1 MLSESSVKTEIKDVR
16 NLTEMSPN
24 TISLPCVLGV
34 RRRNM
39 NKLIEDFAVLS
50 GLRDREVLDMSL
62 AQLVHDLV
70 RPQSVVIHRRVG
82 EGVDVRWLTTARCCA
97 GRDQELIDTASVPF
111 DSLAILASQ
120 PFHARCLH
128 TGEIVELSDPLPT
141 CLYPLSAGRE
151 VMGVLEVVAMQ
162 PFTAEQHRVLA
173 SMARFY
179 RNLRGLLEENE
190 CDALTGLRNRKT
202 FDEAFGRLTYQS
214 AQLSLPTE
222 DERRDAHAETCGWL
236 AVIDI
241 DHFKR
246 VNDNFGHLI
255 GDEVLLLMARLMR
268 ETFRFNDLIY
278 RFGGEEFVVLLRS
291 ASEVDA
297 VGAFERLRVLV
308 AGYQFPQIECITVS
322 VGFTRVC
329 EDDTPTDAFDR
340 ADQAVYW
347 VKQNGRNQVISH
359 DQLVQR
365 GHLASK
371 GVKGGID
378 FF

>member
-1 MLSESSVKTEIKDVR
+1 
-16 NLTEMSPN
+16 
-24 TISLPCVLGV
+24 
-34 RRRNM
+34 M

-62 AQLVHDLV
+62 AQLVHDLI
-70 RPQSVVIHRRVG
+70 RPQSVVIRRRVG
-82 EGVDVRWLTTARCCA
+82 EGPDARWLITASCRE
-97 GRDQELIDTASVPF
+97 GRDQELDDAASVSF
-111 DSLAILASQ
+111 DSLPALDSL
-120 PFHARCLH
+120 PHHARCLQ
-128 TGEIVELSDPLPT
+128 TGDMVYLPDPMPT

-151 VMGVLEVVAMQ
+151 VLAVIEVASPQ
-162 PFTAEQHRVLA
+162 ALTPEQCRVLA
-173 SMARFY
+173 SMSRFY

-202 FDEAFGRLTYQS
+202 FDESFGRLAFQVPLASSS
-214 AQLSLPTE
+214 AE
-222 DERRDAHAETCGWL
+222 DERRAVQADACSWL

-246 VNDNFGHLI
+246 VNDSFGHLI

-291 ASEVDA
+291 ASEHDA
-297 VGAFERLRVLV
+297 VSALERLRASV
-308 AGYQFPQIECITVS
+308 AAYPFPQVGHISVS

-347 VKQNGRNQVISH
+347 VKQNGRDQVMSH
-359 DQLVQR
+359 DRLMQQGQLA
-365 GHLASK
+365 GAAT
-371 GVKGGID
+371 KGGVD

>member
-1 MLSESSVKTEIKDVR
+1 MR
-16 NLTEMSPN
+16 YLTEKLPN
-24 TISLPCVLGV
+24 AESLPCVVGV
-34 RRRNM
+34 WRRNM
-39 NKLIEDFAVLS
+39 NKLIEDFAALS

-82 EGVDVRWLTTARCCA
+82 EGIDVRWLTTASCCA

-111 DSLAILASQ
+111 DSLAVLASQ

-128 TGEIVELSDPLPT
+128 TGEIVELPDPLPT

-151 VMGVLEVVAMQ
+151 VMGVLEVVAME

-222 DERRDAHAETCGWL
+222 DERRDPDAGSCGWL

-291 ASEVDA
+291 ASEADA
-297 VGAFERLRVLV
+297 VGAFERLRALV
-308 AGYQFPQIECITVS
+308 AGYQFPQIERITVS

-359 DQLVQR
+359 DQLVQV
-365 GHLASK
+365 GHLVSK
-371 GVKGGID
+371 DVKGGID

>member
-1 MLSESSVKTEIKDVR
+1 MTSEISVKTEIKDVR
-16 NLTEMSPN
+16 NLTEKLPN
-24 TISLPCVLGV
+24 AESLPCVVGV
-34 RRRNM
+34 WRRNM

-70 RPQSVVIHRRVG
+70 RPQNVVIHRRVG
-82 EGVDVRWLTTARCCA
+82 EGVDVRWLTTASCCA
-97 GRDQELIDTASVPF
+97 GRDQELVDTSSVPF
-111 DSLAILASQ
+111 ESLPGLASL

-128 TGEIVELSDPLPT
+128 TGEMLELPDPLPT

-151 VMGVLEVVAMQ
+151 VMGVLEVAALQ

-173 SMARFY
+173 SMSRFY

-214 AQLSLPTE
+214 AQLSLPTG
-222 DERRDAHAETCGWL
+222 DERRDAQAETFGWL

-291 ASEVDA
+291 ASEHDA
-297 VGAFERLRVLV
+297 VGAFERLRHLV
-308 AGYQFPQIECITVS
+308 AGYHFPQIERITVS

-359 DQLVQR
+359 DQLVQG
-365 GHLASK
+365 GHVASK
-371 GVKGGID
+371 EVKGGID

>member
-1 MLSESSVKTEIKDVR
+1 
-16 NLTEMSPN
+16 
-24 TISLPCVLGV
+24 
-34 RRRNM
+34 M

-50 GLRDREVLDMSL
+50 GLRDREVLDLSL

-82 EGVDVRWLTTARCCA
+82 EGIDVRWLTTASCCD
-97 GRDQELIDTASVPF
+97 GRDQELVDTSTVPF
-111 DSLAILASQ
+111 EDLPLLESL

-128 TGEIVELSDPLPT
+128 MGEVVELPDPLPT

-151 VMGVLEVVAMQ
+151 VMGVLEVASLQ

-173 SMARFY
+173 SMSRFY

-202 FDEAFGRLTYQS
+202 FDEAFGRLAYQS
-214 AQLSLPTE
+214 GQLSLPAL
-222 DERRDAHAETCGWL
+222 DERRETEAETCGWL

-291 ASEVDA
+291 ASEDDA
-297 VGAFERLRVLV
+297 VGAFERLRQLV
-308 AGYQFPQIECITVS
+308 ASYHFPQIERITVS
-322 VGFTRVC
+322 IGFTRVC
-329 EDDTPTDAFDR
+329 DDDTPTDAFDR

-359 DQLVQR
+359 DQLVKGGQ
-365 GHLASK
+365 LASK
-371 GVKGGID
+371 EVKGGID